1 MRMLCRALALVVT
14 LTSIAV
20 VPSYADQE
28 RFFDGR
34 RDFQAAGADL
44 HQVVVRNEKR
54 VVLTFRHQDVRAGYY
69 AGVSAYIDTTKRRP
83 GPEYGI
89 GGGIGGGSDWQ
100 LWRTRRWRSVS
111 EPINCPTE
119 LNVDYRNDISQFV
132 IPRRCIGFPGR
143 VRVSVVAN
151 DEDGDRDWAPRYHRF
166 YSWVRR

>member
-1 MRMLCRALALVVT
+1 
-14 LTSIAV
+14 
-20 VPSYADQE
+20 
-28 RFFDGR
+28 
-34 RDFQAAGADL
+34 
-44 HQVVVRNEKR
+44 
-54 VVLTFRHQDVRAGYY
+54 
-69 AGVSAYIDTTKRRP
+69 
-83 GPEYGI
+83 
-89 GGGIGGGSDWQ
+89 
-100 LWRTRRWRSVS
+100 VS